1 MKLLGVE
8 KIDGHLY
15 AEWTL
20 TFRVG
25 WDQILRSAALIWQYT
40 GKPEVFTGDAYGE
53 TKASPGSPEDVP
65 ALGEAGYLT
74 IRGKSGI
81 LGVPVMITFYNQSDF
96 VRQTVISATEEF
108 EEADYEKFNKSI
120 CRYMDSAGIAM
131 YG

>member
-1 MKLLGVE
+1 M
-8 KIDGHLY
+8 
-15 AEWTL
+15 
-20 TFRVG
+20 G

-40 GKPEVFTGDAYGE
+40 EKTDVFTGDAYGE

-74 IRGKSGI
+74 LRGKSGI
-81 LGVPVMITFYNQSDF
+81 PGVPVMITFYNRSDF
-96 VRQTVISATEEF
+96 VRRTVISAAEEF
-108 EEADYEKFNKSI
+108 EEADYEKFNKSM